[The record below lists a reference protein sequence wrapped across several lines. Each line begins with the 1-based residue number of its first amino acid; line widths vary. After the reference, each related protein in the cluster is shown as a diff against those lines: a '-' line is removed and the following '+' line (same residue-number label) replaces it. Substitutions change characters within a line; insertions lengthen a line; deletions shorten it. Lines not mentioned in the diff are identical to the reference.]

1 MKKIMDKK
9 EKNGTLFFVK
19 YPKQGMVKS
28 RLSNKIDEKL
38 VLKLYR
44 NFVEDLL
51 DMLNKSDYSVI
62 ICYHPKDAIKDFKK
76 WLGEDYLY
84 IPQVGNNLGE
94 RLKNSFIKGFDL
106 GFKKLTVIGSDSPD
120 LPNSIIHES
129 FQSLKN
135 NDSVIG
141 PCEDGG
147 YYLIGFNENSFLPD
161 VFDNIPWSTSDVYNK
176 TVSILDKSNH
186 KVRILPIWHDVDT
199 INDLI
204 HIYKKN
210 KNTTFKNSNTM
221 VFLTEFYKN
230 KINEEYES

>member
-1 MKKIMDKK
+1 MKKTTGKK
-9 EKNGTLFFVK
+9 EKNGILIFVK
-19 YPKQGMVKS
+19 YPKKGMVKS
-28 RLSNKIDEKL
+28 RLSDIIDEKL
-38 VLKLYR
+38 VVDLYR

-51 DMLNKSDYSVI
+51 DMLNKTDYSVI

-76 WLGEDYLY
+76 WLGEEYQY
-84 IPQVGNNLGE
+84 IPQIGDNLGE

-106 GFKKLTVIGSDSPD
+106 HFKKLTVIGSDSPD
-120 LPNSIIHES
+120 LPKKIIHES

-161 VFDNIPWSTSDVYNK
+161 VFENIPWSTTDVYKK
-176 TVSILDKSNH
+176 TISIMDKSNQ
-186 KVRILPIWHDVDT
+186 KVHILPIWHDVDT
-199 INDLI
+199 INDLVN
-204 HIYKKN
+204 IYKKN

-221 VFLTEFYKN
+221 ISLTELYKKN
-230 KINEEYES
+230 IIEEYER